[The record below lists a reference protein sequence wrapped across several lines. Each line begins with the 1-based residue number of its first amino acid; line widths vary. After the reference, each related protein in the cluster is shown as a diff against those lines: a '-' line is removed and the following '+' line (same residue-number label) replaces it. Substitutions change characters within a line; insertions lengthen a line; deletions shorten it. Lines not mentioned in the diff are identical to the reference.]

1 MHSEVF
7 GNALD
12 KVTALHGPGFTTAF
26 LFRGRCSSQSS
37 SSPVD
42 ADLANDLEL
51 SCEGLGL
58 TDTLLGNGQYGQTL
72 LVSGETTLQND
83 LHNICAHCSLRVDS
97 LQNNFLGPI

>member
-1 MHSEVF
+1 M
-7 GNALD
+7 ALD
-12 KVTALHGPGFTTAF
+12 SPP
-26 LFRGRCSSQSS
+26 LFCSGADASLSPAA
-37 SSPVD
+37 PVD
-42 ADLANDLEL
+42 ADLANELEL

-72 LVSGETTLQND
+72 LVSSETTLQND

>member
-1 MHSEVF
+1 M
-7 GNALD
+7 ALD
-12 KVTALHGPGFTTAF
+12 SPPLFCSGADAALSPAA
-26 LFRGRCSSQSS
+26 
-37 SSPVD
+37 PVD
-42 ADLANDLEL
+42 ADLANELEL

-72 LVSGETTLQND
+72 LVSSETTLQND